1 MNNIILIGRLVADP
15 ETRYTQSGIAVCNF
29 RIAVDRKF
37 KNAAGEREADFIN
50 CVAWRKAAELIGQ
63 YMSKGRRIGIQ
74 GSLQSRNYQD
84 KDGNN
89 RTAFDVVVDEF
100 EFLDAGR
107 GGGNQGGMPP
117 PPPGPS
123 QRAMSAGPGPA
134 SEPFPEPP
142 PDNPMDDD
150 LPF

>member
-29 RIAVDRKF
+29 CVAVDRKY
-37 KNAAGEREADFIN
+37 KNAAGERETDFIN
-50 CVAWRKAAELIGQ
+50 CVAWRKTGEVIGQ
-63 YMSKGRRIGIQ
+63 YLTKGREIGVQ
-74 GSLQSRNYQD
+74 GSLHSRKYQD

-89 RTAFDVVVDEF
+89 RTAYEVQVDSFDF
-100 EFLDAGR
+100 IGSRGAGV
-107 GGGNQGGMPP
+107 GQGMQP

-123 QRAMSAGPGPA
+123 QRAVSAGPGPA

>member
-29 RIAVDRKF
+29 CVAVDRKF
-37 KNAAGEREADFIN
+37 KNAAGERETDFIN
-50 CVAWRKAAELIGQ
+50 CVAWRKTGEIIGQ
-63 YMSKGRRIGIQ
+63 YLAKGREIGVQ
-74 GSLQSRNYQD
+74 GSLQSRKYQD

-89 RTAFDVVVDEF
+89 RTAYEVQVDSFDF
-100 EFLDAGR
+100 IGSR
-107 GGGNQGGMPP
+107 GTGSGQGMQAPP
-117 PPPGPS
+117 SRPGQGSP
-123 QRAMSAGPGPA
+123 SAGPGPA

-142 PDNPMDDD
+142 PDNPMEDD

>member
-1 MNNIILIGRLVADP
+1 MNHVVLIGRLVADP

-29 RIAVDRKF
+29 RLAIDRKF
-37 KNAAGEREADFIN
+37 KNAAGEKEADFIN

-63 YMSKGRRIGIQ
+63 YMSKGRRLGVQ

-84 KDGNN
+84 KEGNN
-89 RTAFDVVVDEF
+89 RTSYEVVVDEF
-100 EFLDAGR
+100 EFLDS
-107 GGGNQGGMPP
+107 GGGTGGSSGPRPGPP
-117 PPPGPS
+117 PPPGPGRE
-123 QRAMSAGPGPA
+123 QRPAPGSP
-134 SEPFPEPP
+134 PEPP